1 MISVFL
7 VAPDACV
14 FQQIGVCCASHNRGR
29 EEEQPQIRHA
39 PPQLL
44 EMRLRAGE
52 FLNDAM
58 RSVSF
63 LSRIPVHDI
72 FFEGPQRSI
81 AETAG
86 AFPLAGL
93 FITLPIAIL
102 ASCLASTGAD
112 ALVISV
118 IVLVVATLVTGALHE
133 DGLADTADGFGGG
146 NDKTRA
152 LAIMKD
158 SRIGTYGAMALIS
171 SFVIRAACLAALVRE
186 VSALSV
192 AAILLAIA
200 CVSRALMVWHWQSLP
215 PAKDAGIAVAAGQP
229 GKAEARTALAFGFAA
244 TILIAL
250 PIISLKA
257 CIAALAASI
266 AATYLFSRF
275 CRRKIDGH
283 TGDTIGA
290 TQQITEIVML
300 ASLALFA

>member
-1 MISVFL
+1 M
-7 VAPDACV
+7 
-14 FQQIGVCCASHNRGR
+14 
-29 EEEQPQIRHA
+29 
-39 PPQLL
+39 
-44 EMRLRAGE
+44 RAGE

-81 AETAG
+81 AQTAG

-118 IVLVVATLVTGALHE
+118 IVLVVATLATGALHE

-146 NDKTRA
+146 HDKARA
-152 LAIMKD
+152 LTIMKD

-171 SFVIRAACLAALVRE
+171 SFVLRAACLAALVRE
-186 VSALSV
+186 ASALSV
-192 AAILLAIA
+192 AAVLLATA

-215 PAKDAGIAVAAGQP
+215 PAKAAGIAVAAGQP

-244 TILIAL
+244 ILIAL
-250 PIISLKA
+250 PFISLKA